1 MPIRTVFVPLS
12 DAAGAAATL
21 GTAFALA
28 KSFNAHVDA
37 LHLRSDPTDSISDFV
52 GETVS
57 PALMEEV
64 MEAAERRSAGIA
76 KRTRKAFDDAV
87 AKARVDLV
95 TRPSAQGKASAAYQ
109 EETGLNDYWIETR
122 GRVCDLIVVKRP
134 RNSTDVIARSIA
146 ETALMATGRPV
157 LLAPQ
162 SAPPRLGVSV
172 AIAWNGSIEASKAV
186 AAAMPFL
193 MRAKNV
199 TANSVVEDGGGDHN
213 LAGLVQY
220 LRWHGV
226 RAKANAV
233 KHRGGDIGKAVAAAA
248 SRAKADLLVMGAYT
262 HSRLREMI
270 LGGVTDYVLR
280 SGRTA
285 VLLAH

>member
-12 DAAGAAATL
+12 DAAGTAATL

-146 ETALMATGRPV
+146 ETALMAPGRPV

-172 AIAWNGSIEASKAV
+172 ARGHRLERQHRGVEGGGRGDALPDAREERYRDFGGRGWRRRPQSGWAGPIPAV
-186 AAAMPFL
+186 ARGAGQGQCRQAP
-193 MRAKNV
+193 RRRYRQ
-199 TANSVVEDGGGDHN
+199 GGGGRD
-213 LAGLVQY
+213 APGQGLLQQDR
-220 LRWHGV
+220 LP
-226 RAKANAV
+226 
-233 KHRGGDIGKAVAAAA
+233 HRRGLIEPRKCG
-248 SRAKADLLVMGAYT
+248 LM
-262 HSRLREMI
+262 
-270 LGGVTDYVLR
+270 
-280 SGRTA
+280 
-285 VLLAH
+285 